1 MKLFIQPYR
10 LQFKYPFAITHGIRT
25 FTDAVFIAIE
35 KDGLW
40 GFGEATLPPYLS
52 DTVQSTCQ
60 FLESLNTQQIE
71 INFDQL
77 QQLST
82 ESLPGKKDENMP
94 AKAAFNMALW
104 DIKGKIENKK
114 VDTYFKNESAVST
127 VYCTYSLGVSNEQ
140 ETALKL
146 KDAVDFKLIKL
157 KLDGTN
163 DQERILNFR
172 KFSDQPFAVDAN
184 QAWQNLDQAKAMHDF
199 LITQNCFLIEQPFPK
214 NDHQLAA
221 AFKQYSTLPVMADEA
236 FQTIDDL
243 EKIANSYDGINI
255 KLMKC
260 GGISN
265 AYAIIE
271 KAKSLQLKILI
282 GCMSE
287 SACGCAAAAML
298 QSHASFTDLDGP
310 WLINNNPFN
319 GYDLLNGEII
329 TQGPSGLGV
338 STHLFQYRNGML

>member
-1 MKLFIQPYR
+1 MTLFIQPYR
-10 LQFKYPFAITHGIRT
+10 LQFKYPFAIAHGIRT

-35 KDGLW
+35 SEGLW
-40 GFGEATLPPYLS
+40 GFGEATLPPYLV
-52 DTVQSTCQ
+52 DTVQSTSHY
-60 FLESLNTQQIE
+60 LASLTTAQLT
-71 INFDQL
+71 INFKQL
-77 QQLST
+77 QTFST
-82 ESLPGKKDENMP
+82 TDLPGKKEQNMP
-94 AKAAFNMALW
+94 AKAALNMALW
-104 DIKGKIENKK
+104 DLKGKIENKK
-114 VDTYFKNESAVST
+114 VAAYFKNDTAASP
-127 VYCTYSLGVSNEQ
+127 VYCTYTLGVSNEQ

-157 KLDGTN
+157 KLDGVN
-163 DQERILNFR
+163 DRERILHFR

-184 QAWQNLDQAKAMHDF
+184 QAWQNLDHAKAMHDF

-214 NDHQLAA
+214 NEYHLAA

-243 EKIANSYDGINI
+243 EKMADGYDGINI

-260 GGISN
+260 GGISP

-271 KAKSLQLKILI
+271 KAKSLHLKILI

-287 SACGCAAAAML
+287 SACGCAAASML

-310 WLINNNPFN
+310 WLINNNPFE

-338 STHLFQYRNGML
+338 STDLFQS

>member
-1 MKLFIQPYR
+1 LKLFIHPYR
-10 LQFKYPFAITHGIRT
+10 LQFKYPFAIAHGIRT

-35 KDGLW
+35 NEGVW
-40 GFGEATLPPYLS
+40 GYGEATLPPYLN
-52 DTVQSTCQ
+52 DTVQSTQQ
-60 FLESLNTQQIE
+60 FLTSCTISQIKFY
-71 INFDQL
+71 FDQL
-77 QQLST
+77 EQLST
-82 ESLPGKKDENMP
+82 IDLPGKKDENMP
-94 AKAAFNMALW
+94 AKAALNMALW
-104 DIKGKIENKK
+104 DLKGKLENKK
-114 VDTYFKNESAVST
+114 VAAYFTPESPVSP
-127 VYCTYSLGVSNEQ
+127 VYCTYTLGVSNQQ

-163 DQERILNFR
+163 DQERILHFR

-184 QAWQNLDQAKAMHDF
+184 QAWQQLDHAKAMHDF

-214 NDHQLAA
+214 NEHQLAA

-243 EKIANSYDGINI
+243 EKIADSYDGINI

-271 KAKSLQLKILI
+271 KAKSLQLQLLI

-287 SACGCAAAAML
+287 SACGCAAAAAL

-310 WLINNNPFN
+310 WLINNNPFV
-319 GYDLLNGEII
+319 GYGLLNGEIV
-329 TQGPSGLGV
+329 TQGPSGLGI
-338 STHLFQYRNGML
+338 STDLFQP

>member
-10 LQFKYPFAITHGIRT
+10 LQFKYPFAIAHGLRT
-25 FTDAVFIAIE
+25 FTDAVLIAIE
-35 KDGLW
+35 NEGLW
-40 GFGEATLPPYLS
+40 GFGEATLPPYLY

-60 FLESLNTQQIE
+60 FLASLHPQQIDL
-71 INFDQL
+71 NFDQL
-77 QQLST
+77 QQQSI
-82 ESLPGKKDENMP
+82 ESFPGNKDANMP
-94 AKAAFNMALW
+94 AKAALNMALW
-104 DIKGKIENKK
+104 DLKAKSENKK
-114 VDTYFKNESAVST
+114 VDAYFKNETALSP
-127 VYCTYSLGVSNEQ
+127 VYCTYTLGGSSQQ
-140 ETALKL
+140 ETASKL

-172 KFSDQPFAVDAN
+172 KFSDKPFAVDAN
-184 QAWQNLDQAKAMHDF
+184 QAWRNLDQAKEMHDF

-214 NDHQLAA
+214 NNYRLAA
-221 AFKQYSTLPVMADEA
+221 AFKHYSTLPIMADEA

-243 EKIANSYDGINI
+243 EKMANSYDGINI

-260 GGISN
+260 GGIN
-265 AYAIIE
+265 HAYAIID
-271 KAKSLQLKILI
+271 KAKSLKLKILI

-287 SACGCAAAAML
+287 SACGCAAAATL

-310 WLINNNPFN
+310 WLINNNPFV

-329 TQGPSGLGV
+329 THGHIGLGV
-338 STHLFQYRNGML
+338 STKLFQS